1 MRYVLCCT
9 RTHARARTHTHTH
22 RHTHESGH
30 TFVHVHLLD
39 NYACKQHTENSNA
52 HRHTLKQVHA
62 HTHTHTHAAE
72 NMVFDKLSY
81 ELETLQS
88 SHAPKYEIDRVG
100 KMRANC
106 RCVPH
111 TFLRCERSWSHAH
124 ALTRSSIESCELLS
138 LFVLLHL
145 FLT

>member
-1 MRYVLCCT
+1 MFCVV
-9 RTHARARTHTHTH
+9 HARTRARAHTHTH
-22 RHTHESGH
+22 IDIHMRVDIRLCMYIFLTIMPVSNTQKIQTHTDTHSSK
-30 TFVHVHLLD
+30 
-39 NYACKQHTENSNA
+39 YM
-52 HRHTLKQVHA
+52 

>member
-9 RTHARARTHTHTH
+9 RTHARARAHTHTH

-62 HTHTHTHAAE
+62 HTHTHTHMQLRTWCSISSVT
-72 NMVFDKLSY
+72 NSKRFSPLMRQNTKLTGSEKCGQTAGAY
-81 ELETLQS
+81 
-88 SHAPKYEIDRVG
+88 
-100 KMRANC
+100 
-106 RCVPH
+106 H
-111 TFLRCERSWSHAH
+111 THF
-124 ALTRSSIESCELLS
+124 
-138 LFVLLHL
+138 
-145 FLT
+145 